1 VEPRVVGAG
10 VGRTGTMSLKFALE
24 KLLGAPCYH
33 MIEVFGHADH
43 VELWTKAARGEPVDW
58 DAMFEDYAAIV
69 DWPACSFWPEIS
81 TAFPDAVILL
91 STRSDSEAWFKS
103 ANDTIFSA
111 IDEQLPADMGPWRD
125 MFFDV
130 ARTRFTDQVNDHDA
144 AIAAYE
150 AHNEKVRRD
159 ADPNRLVEWQPGDGW
174 KPLCDALGLPVPDE
188 PFPHANTTEEFVAGR
203 GG

>member
-1 VEPRVVGAG
+1 
-10 VGRTGTMSLKFALE
+10 MSLKFALE

-33 MIEVFGHADH
+33 MIEVFGHPDH
-43 VELWTKAARGEPVDW
+43 VELWTKAARGEPIDW
-58 DAMFEDYAAIV
+58 DALFEGYAAIV
-69 DWPACSFWPEIS
+69 DWPACSFWPELS

-91 STRSDSEAWFKS
+91 STRADSDAWFKS

-111 IDEQLPADMGPWRD
+111 IDEVPGDMGPWRD
-125 MFFDV
+125 MFFEI
-130 ARTRFTDQVNDHDA
+130 ARNRFTDQVKDHDA

-150 AHNEKVRRD
+150 AHNEKVRRE

-174 KPLCDALGLPVPDE
+174 APLCDALGLPVPDE
-188 PFPHANTTEEFVAGR
+188 PFPHANTTEEFLARR